1 MFGLALIAPFLN
13 VAHDI
18 FGVKVRENGGAREM
32 VEVTEKWNNSAEI
45 RSQSARNGVNIP
57 RTRSDANNDKKL
69 ALHAPTATAAPRV

>member
-18 FGVKVRENGGAREM
+18 FGVKVRENGGAREEG
-32 VEVTEKWNNSAEI
+32 EVTEKWNNSAEI

-57 RTRSDANNDKKL
+57 PHTVGR
-69 ALHAPTATAAPRV
+69 

>member
-18 FGVKVRENGGAREM
+18 FGVKVRENGGARE
-32 VEVTEKWNNSAEI
+32 VGKVTEKWNNSAEI
-45 RSQSARNGVNIP
+45 RSRIAVNGVNIP
-57 RTRSDANNDKKL
+57 RTRSDANNRKKL

>member
-18 FGVKVRENGGAREM
+18 FGVKVRENRGARE
-32 VEVTEKWNNSAEI
+32 VGEVTEKWNNSAEI
-45 RSQSARNGVNIP
+45 RLQSARHGVNIP
-57 RTRSDANNDKKL
+57 RTRSDANNAKKL